1 MFQKVFQNSIL
12 FCINHSNIQRPHL
25 FSDLHSRKLAILL
38 DYECSIAYLYIHS
51 HTPDQLLLH
60 IRSVGMDLWSSN
72 NTFVVNLANF

>member
-51 HTPDQLLLH
+51 HTPDQLYQECGNGFMV
-60 IRSVGMDLWSSN
+60 IQYYFWFAIKTSI
-72 NTFVVNLANF
+72 